1 MAACY
6 LIGDPGAL
14 LATRVVESGVM
25 IEQSHT
31 AQEKDTVV
39 VVDDDPAVC
48 SSLEFSLEIEGFKV
62 QTFTSG
68 AELLKQ
74 EHLPAHGCVII
85 DYFLPGMNGLEV
97 AMALRSRH
105 ISLPIILITTH
116 PNRSLRQSAAA
127 EGIEIIEKPLLGNSL
142 SESIRAAVRWA
153 SSGAPSSR
161 A

>member
-1 MAACY
+1 
-6 LIGDPGAL
+6 
-14 LATRVVESGVM
+14 M
-25 IEQSHT
+25 IDQSRT

-48 SSLEFSLEIEGFKV
+48 SSLQFSLEVEGFKV
-62 QTFTSG
+62 QTFASG
-68 AELLKQ
+68 ADILKQ
-74 EHLPAHGCVII
+74 ERLPERGCVII

-97 AMALRSRH
+97 AIALRARQV
-105 ISLPIILITTH
+105 SLPIILITTH
-116 PNRSLRQSAAA
+116 PNRTLRQSAAA

-153 SSGAPSSR
+153 SSGAPPSR